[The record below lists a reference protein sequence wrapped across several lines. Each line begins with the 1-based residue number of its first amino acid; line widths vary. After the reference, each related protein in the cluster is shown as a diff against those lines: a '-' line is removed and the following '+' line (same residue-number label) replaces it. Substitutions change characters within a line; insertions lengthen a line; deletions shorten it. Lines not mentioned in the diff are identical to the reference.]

1 MNVTGDSDALTA
13 DVLLQTGQPA
23 QDGPEGQECS
33 IWTLE
38 YSLRWDQGLW
48 RIDSARLPQGPPIA
62 C

>member
-1 MNVTGDSDALTA
+1 MNVTGESDALTA
-13 DVLLQTGQPA
+13 DVLLQAGQPA
-23 QDGPEGQECS
+23 QDGPEGQERS